1 VMPESAIKFGAYEA
15 STIGSTKQETDID
28 LYRLQNARSPNSR
41 ATMIQQSYTR
51 GPNSLLVV
59 LLVSTRM
66 QSLRRLVLSLIGMV
80 AQFAVYPID
89 TLKL

>member
-1 VMPESAIKFGAYEA
+1 
-15 STIGSTKQETDID
+15 
-28 LYRLQNARSPNSR
+28 
-41 ATMIQQSYTR
+41 MIQQSYTR